1 MTRQSKWEDPAMK
14 AADIMTTSIITIG
27 PNARVSDVAE

>member
-1 MTRQSKWEDPAMK
+1 MK

-27 PNARVSDVAE
+27 PNARVSDVAEKSRDPDH